1 MGKLTDKAIQ
11 AATAK
16 EKDYK
21 LADGDGLYLLVKVN
35 GTRLWRMKYRFAG
48 KEKCLSVGPY
58 PMRSLKEARQIA
70 FEARKNLSDGQDPSE
85 KKQADKAAL
94 VEKAQIDLET
104 VENISREWFEKFSV
118 NWVEGH
124 ASKIIRRLEADLF
137 PYLGKEA
144 IKDIAPSKLLM
155 VLRKVE
161 ARGAIETA
169 HRLMNNC
176 GQVWRY
182 AVATGRA
189 ERDITQDLKGAIPPA
204 KGSHLGAITEPN
216 EIGMLLRNI
225 EDYSGSEVIRHALK
239 FAPMVFVRP
248 GELRQAR
255 WSEFDFEKDLWSIPA
270 ERMKGRRPHVV
281 PLSAQAKKIM
291 ESIRPLTSDSEWVF
305 PTPQSKTRCISDMAL
320 LSAIRR
326 MGYEKEEMTAH
337 GFRAMAS
344 TNLEQM
350 GFDSRLIELQLAH
363 ADSNEIRAAY
373 KREPHLLRLDERRVM
388 MQRWADY
395 LDSLKG
401 GAKVIPIRA

>member
-11 AATAK
+11 AAENR

-21 LADGDGLYLLVKVN
+21 LTDGDGLFLLVK
-35 GTRLWRMKYRFAG
+35 GSGARLWRLKYRIGG
-48 KEKCLSVGPY
+48 KEKCLSIGPY
-58 PMRSLKEARQIA
+58 PLRSLKDARHIA
-70 FEARKNLSDGQDPSE
+70 FEARKTIADGKDPSE
-85 KKQADKAAL
+85 QKQVEKAAL
-94 VEKAQIDLET
+94 AEIAQINLET
-104 VENISREWFEKFSV
+104 VENISREWFDKFSV

-137 PYLGKEA
+137 PYIGKEG
-144 IKDIAPSKLLM
+144 IKDITPSRLLM

-161 ARGAIETA
+161 ARGALETA
-169 HRLMNNC
+169 HRLQNNC

-204 KGSHLGAITEPN
+204 KGSHLGAITEPK
-216 EIGMLLRNI
+216 EIGQLLRNI
-225 EDYSGSEVIRHALK
+225 EDYSGSEVIRHALRI
-239 FAPMVFVRP
+239 APLLFVRP
-248 GELRQAR
+248 GELRQAK
-255 WSEFDFEKDLWSIPA
+255 WSEFDLEASLWSIPA

-281 PLSAQAKKIM
+281 PLSSQAKTVL
-291 ESIRPLTSDSEWVF
+291 ESLKVLTSDSEWLF

-320 LSAIRR
+320 LSALRR
-326 MGYEKEEMTAH
+326 MGYEKQEMTAH

-344 TNLEQM
+344 TNLEQL

-373 KREPHLLRLDERRVM
+373 KRETHMLRLEERRKM
-388 MQRWADY
+388 MQHWSDY
-395 LDSLKG
+395 LDSLKV
-401 GAKVIPIRA
+401 GAKVIPLRA

>member
-11 AATAK
+11 AAAAK
-16 EKDYK
+16 VKDYK
-21 LADGDGLYLLVKVN
+21 LTDGDGLYLLVKVN
-35 GTRLWRMKYRFAG
+35 GTKSWRMKYRIGG
-48 KEKCLSVGPY
+48 KEKCLTIGPY
-58 PMRSLKEARQIA
+58 PLRSLKDARQIA
-70 FEARKNLSDGQDPSE
+70 FEARKTIADGQDPSAI
-85 KKQADKAAL
+85 KQAEKAA
-94 VEKAQIDLET
+94 VAEKTQVDLET
-104 VENISREWFEKFSV
+104 VENIFREWFKKFSV

-137 PYLGKEA
+137 PYLGKEG

-169 HRLMNNC
+169 HRLLNNC

-182 AVATGRA
+182 AVATGRV

-216 EIGMLLRNI
+216 EIGTLLRNI
-225 EDYSGSEVIRHALK
+225 ENYSGSEVIRHALK
-239 FAPMVFVRP
+239 LAPLVFVRP
-248 GELRQAR
+248 GELRQAK
-255 WSEFDFEKDLWSIPA
+255 WSEFHLEEEIWFIPA

-281 PLSAQAKKIM
+281 PLSAQAKAVL

-373 KREPHLLRLDERRVM
+373 KREPHLLRLDERSSM
-388 MQRWADY
+388 MQQWADY
-395 LDSLKG
+395 LETLKN
-401 GAKVIPIRA
+401 GAKVIPLRA

>member
-1 MGKLTDKAIQ
+1 
-11 AATAK
+11 
-16 EKDYK
+16 
-21 LADGDGLYLLVKVN
+21 
-35 GTRLWRMKYRFAG
+35 
-48 KEKCLSVGPY
+48 
-58 PMRSLKEARQIA
+58 MRSLKDARQIT
-70 FEARKNLSDGQDPSE
+70 FDARKTIADGQDPSE
-85 KKQADKAAL
+85 KKQADKVAVA
-94 VEKAQIDLET
+94 EMAQLDLDT

-124 ASKIIRRLEADLF
+124 SSKIIRRLESDLF
-137 PYLGKEA
+137 PYLGKEG

-161 ARGAIETA
+161 ARGALETA

-189 ERDITQDLKGAIPPA
+189 ERDITHGLKGAIPPA
-204 KGSHLGAITEPN
+204 NGKHLGAITEPKA
-216 EIGMLLRNI
+216 IGQLMRNI
-225 EDYSGSEVIRHALK
+225 EDYAGSQVIRHALRL
-239 FAPMVFVRP
+239 APLVFVRP
-248 GELRQAR
+248 GELRQAK
-255 WSEFDFEKDLWSIPA
+255 WSEFDLENGSWLIPA

-281 PLSAQAKKIM
+281 PLSTQAQAVIQ
-291 ESIRPLTSDSEWVF
+291 SLRPLTSDSDWVF

-373 KREPHLLRLDERRVM
+373 KRETHLLRLGERKSM
-388 MQRWADY
+388 MQQWADY
-395 LDSLKG
+395 LDSLKN
-401 GAKVIPIRA
+401 GAKVIPFRA